1 MFSNLFNYDNP
12 VWRFIG
18 KFFDIMI
25 LNILWTICSIP
36 IVTMGAS
43 TTAVYYVTLK
53 LVRDEE
59 GTSTWRDFFK
69 SFKEN
74 FKQATAIWLILLLVG
89 AVLAGDVYIFTMLM
103 TGSSNLR
110 TFLIAIFVGFAIV
123 YAGILTF
130 VFPLQSR
137 FYNPVKRTLFNAFFM
152 SIRHFLNTLGILAID
167 AAIPFI
173 AITVGTVLQPILFL
187 FGFPLIAYINSFLL
201 APIFAKYMPKKEV
214 PQEQFGEYSLE
225 ENTEMQVSSDTEKE
239 ENVL

>member
-1 MFSNLFNYDNP
+1 MLSNIFNYDNP

-25 LNILWTICSIP
+25 LNILWTVCSLP

-59 GTSTWRDFFK
+59 GTSTIQDFFK

-74 FKQATAIWLILLLVG
+74 FKQATAIWLILLAAG
-89 AVLAGDVYIFTMLM
+89 AVLAGDLYIFTVLM
-103 TGSSNLR
+103 PGDGKLR
-110 TFLIAIFVGFAIV
+110 TVLIALFIGFAII

-152 SIRHFLNTLGILAID
+152 SIRHFLNTLGILVID
-167 AAIPFI
+167 AALPFI
-173 AITVGTVLQPILFL
+173 AVTVGTVLQPILFL
-187 FGFPLIAYINSFLL
+187 FGFPLIAYLNSFLL

-214 PQEQFGEYSLE
+214 SQESFGEYLREGHAE
-225 ENTEMQVSSDTEKE
+225 ENQAAEPNESSNT
-239 ENVL
+239 